1 MKKNIWKRLLSLA
14 LALVMVAGWLPHM
27 ATEAHAASGAST
39 TVTIDGLQYTISFT
53 KLKWSGSDRTDTTSN
68 LNINGRRNGNTVQ
81 FGITFKYVHASGQ
94 EGNVTQYNKVDQ
106 FSFTDSN
113 CAGEVNASVKNAA
126 GSSVQIELKITREA
140 SSHTGGTSCS
150 SPKCTRCGTAYIDHN
165 YSYQS
170 DATHHWQV
178 CANDASHTTAKQQ
191 HSGGSPTCTTSAAC
205 TTCNTKYYADHT
217 FDTTKWEWANDKHY
231 NPCTTDGCSVRGN
244 ESDCS
249 YSELSCTQDKKCS
262 VCEHVKA
269 YALDHKYTY
278 AMEGNVLVETCPNGC
293 GHEATATFETT
304 LTYNGK
310 EQGEHIPISYSE
322 NWEGGTL
329 YTHLRGSAV
338 IDAGEYTMF
347 VGKKYNSE
355 LGCVDVTIQP
365 YSLDGEAIT
374 VEFAPANPKYNGQE
388 QKPEVTVKFN
398 DKKLVVGTDYEAVW
412 DKDSLVNAGT
422 YCLTITGKGN
432 FGGSRDAGYTIGK
445 ADEYK
450 VPFLMDMI
458 VPKGVTYDGKAHPVT
473 VSAREGC
480 EIGEFIILYDDESDG
495 RGNGSPNPP
504 VDAGKYYVTV
514 DIAES
519 ENNIEIKG
527 AGYAS
532 LTIAQAD
539 GSATVSVDDLVYG
552 ETITPVISST
562 NGTENV
568 IYQYALKGTENYSD
582 TVPTQTGD
590 YTVKA
595 TFPETRNYK
604 AAVAYDDF
612 TIRKADPG
620 IGVVTAD
627 VVNDTLETSAIV
639 LTRANEDVQGDLIVD
654 AGQTLAWGEN
664 TIRYTFTPNDTA
676 NYTIVT
682 GDVAVTVKDTIAPT
696 GTVTISTRSWAE
708 FLNSI
713 TFGLFFK
720 ETQTVSIIADDNL
733 SEVAKVEYYASAE
746 SLTLEN
752 VQTITNWTEYNG
764 EFSVTLEDA
773 KRFVY
778 YVRITDNA
786 DNVTYISSDGA
797 EYDITAP
804 VIDGVDNGATYYTTQ
819 KVTVSDKNIATVTLN
834 GEEVSES
841 ITLEGSKDATYTIVA
856 TDKAGNSTTVTVTMK
871 PISTLAAPID
881 ALTEDNVNSG
891 DEQAVDGIK
900 AAVAAVDTIKAT
912 EEEKAALKEITDKAE
927 ALKKVIDETKAEI
940 ARINEELSKYD
951 AATVNSDDPPVLEQ
965 LAKDIKKLLDG
976 DNLTDAERTAFTEA
990 AEDVADM
997 QKTVADT
1004 TAENQRISDAADGYD
1019 ITTVTSGDKADLE
1032 KLLADIDK
1040 QLESTNLTDEEI
1052 SGLNGDKK
1060 AVEDLLA
1067 KIAGVDELIDKL
1079 IEDVNEYSDDTVKST
1094 DQEAIEQMIDDIEVV
1109 LETDNLTEDEEKA
1122 LEDARDKA
1130 EGMLET
1136 IEEASKATD
1145 TDNTEKVEDVTAD
1158 NVTPDDKSDLEK
1170 AKADLEDA
1178 LENNGGNYTDDEKK
1192 AIEDEVKRI
1201 EDALEVIGNVEAVE
1215 ELIGKIPATVTKNAE
1230 AAIKAADKAYNALSD
1245 YEKSLV
1251 DKDAKKALEKA
1262 EAALAELQ
1270 KEETPDTGDD
1280 TNLYLWFILVLASG
1294 MCIFGIALNELKR
1307 KAAARR

>member
-14 LALVMVAGWLPHM
+14 LALVLVAGMVPHM
-27 ATEAHAASGAST
+27 ATEAHAASKTDSASGIKVEVYNVYCT
-39 TVTIDGLQYTISFT
+39 HCNQHKTCQKVRIERVSLSGKNITIVVEATTIDHGSYTVNEIPDTITITYPNFDCNTMYEATMST
-53 KLKWSGSDRTDTTSN
+53 SSSGWR
-68 LNINGRRNGNTVQ
+68 
-81 FGITFKYVHASGQ
+81 A
-94 EGNVTQYNKVDQ
+94 
-106 FSFTDSN
+106 
-113 CAGEVNASVKNAA
+113 
-126 GSSVQIELKITREA
+126 A
-140 SSHTGGTSCS
+140 SSNGGVYTSGIKVSRSAGHSVS
-150 SPKCTRCGTAYIDHN
+150 SWSSNGDGT
-165 YSYQS
+165 
-170 DATHHWQV
+170 
-178 CANDASHTTAKQQ
+178 
-191 HSGGSPTCTTSAAC
+191 HSGTCSLCGSVTENCNLSTATCTTPATCSTCGYEQGGVDADNHDFGSWIQHKSSWHMRTCVRPGCGVSESA
-205 TTCNTKYYADHT
+205 
-217 FDTTKWEWANDKHY
+217 
-231 NPCTTDGCSVRGN
+231 
-244 ESDCS
+244 DCS
-249 YSELSCTQDKKCS
+249 GGYATCK
-262 VCEHVKA
+262 VPA
-269 YALDHKYTY
+269 YCVTCQGAYGTTLPHSYTY
-278 AMEGNVLVETCPNGC
+278 AMKEGTTNVLVESCPNGC
-293 GHEATATFETT
+293 GHSVEATLTASDAVYSGFANETATITYGDGWKGTNKTT
-304 LTYNGK
+304 DIAYENNTLAGTATAKIIVEDKELSTTFTISKAAYDFTPPAAKDLTYTGEAQALVEAGK
-310 EQGEHIPISYSE
+310 ADSVYGESE
-322 NWEGGTL
+322 
-329 YTHLRGSAV
+329 
-338 IDAGEYTMF
+338 
-347 VGKKYNSE
+347 GKV
-355 LGCVDVTIQP
+355 L
-365 YSLDGEAIT
+365 YSLDGQTYSENIPTGINAGSYTVYYKVEGLDTENYNEISAGTVPVTIAKAAAPAIT
-374 VEFAPANPKYNGQE
+374 F
-388 QKPEVTVKFN
+388 PEVLNDITYGQSLEEAKLSFYENKYGTFNWNAPTAYPSKAGTSSPALDFYPNELALQNYAWTDAGDAQWIASRNALCICPNVTVNKAPSTATAPTAKSGLVYDGTSQTLIAAGSTN
-398 DKKLVVGTDYEAVW
+398 DGTMVY
-412 DKDSLVNAGT
+412 SLEEDGTYTDELPTATAAGT
-422 YCLTITGKGN
+422 YHVW
-432 FGGSRDAGYTIGK
+432 
-445 ADEYK
+445 YK
-450 VPFLMDMI
+450 VI
-458 VPKGVTYDGKAHPVT
+458 GDGNHN
-473 VSAREGC
+473 
-480 EIGEFIILYDDESDG
+480 DSD
-495 RGNGSPNPP
+495 PA
-504 VDAGKYYVTV
+504 DLEAK
-514 DIAES
+514 IA
-519 ENNIEIKG
+519 
-527 AGYAS
+527 
-532 LTIAQAD
+532 
-539 GSATVSVDDLVYG
+539 
-552 ETITPVISST
+552 
-562 NGTENV
+562 
-568 IYQYALKGTENYSD
+568 
-582 TVPTQTGD
+582 
-590 YTVKA
+590 
-595 TFPETRNYK
+595 
-604 AAVAYDDF
+604 
-612 TIRKADPG
+612 KADPG
-620 IGVVTAD
+620 IGAVTAD

-720 ETQTVSIIADDNL
+720 ETQTVSVIADDNL

-1136 IEEASKATD
+1136 IEEAAKATD

-1294 MCIFGIALNELKR
+1294 MCLFGIALNELKR